1 MTYRAPIN
9 DMLLALNHGAGLQ
22 AAVKAGHYG
31 DFDSDITAAVLEE
44 AGRFATDVL
53 APLNRIGDENG
64 IKLANDK
71 VTTAPGWPDAY
82 QRWTAAGWNAVSGS
96 EAFGGQGLP
105 LAINAA
111 CTEIWSASNIAFG
124 LCPLLTLS
132 AIEAL
137 DAHGS
142 EDLKKIYLEKLVSGE
157 WTGTMQL
164 TEPQAG
170 SDVGALRT
178 RAERAADGS
187 YRITGTK
194 IFITYG
200 DHDMTDNIV
209 HFVLARLPDAPAG
222 TKGISLFLIP
232 KFLVNADGSLGARND
247 IYPSGVE
254 HKLGMHASPTCT
266 MTMGDKGGAIGYLV
280 GEENR
285 GMLCMF
291 TMMNQARLGVGLEG
305 VGIADRAYQQALAF
319 AQERR
324 QGRAIGKTGDGTDAI
339 IVHPDVKRMLMQ
351 MRALTA
357 AARTIC
363 YATAVAF
370 DVSVRATDAKV
381 RSDAA
386 ARGALLTPIAKAFST
401 DIGNEVTSLG
411 VQIHGG
417 MGFIEETGAAQHYR
431 DARITA
437 IYEGTNGI
445 QSIDLVTRKLRAQGG
460 ASVWALLDE
469 LSDIVKRV
477 EASNDPA
484 FGTTGAKL
492 RDALGSLE
500 RSSRWLLERIASA
513 PNDALAGATP
523 YLRLFGSTLGGC
535 KLAEEALAARTLGRG
550 FGRSAALCHAG
561 ALLCREHFG
570 AGRLAGAHGD
580 GQRQFGHRRR
590 RGFAGLTR
598 CGGLAAN
605 PRQLAA
611 SVFTRAASACRFGAA
626 RGLERTVEIN
636 HSECMF
642 FARLRADSML
652 GQQRPSSNWRRGAIA
667 R

>member
-1 MTYRAPIN
+1 MSYRAPIN

-22 AAVKAGHYG
+22 AAVEAGHYG
-31 DFDSDITAAVLEE
+31 DFDADIVAAVLEE
-44 AGRFATDVL
+44 AGRFASDVL
-53 APLNRIGDENG
+53 APLNRVGDEHG
-64 IKLANDK
+64 IKLENAR
-71 VTTAPGWPDAY
+71 VTTAPGWPEAY
-82 QRWTAAGWNAVSGS
+82 KRWSAAGWNAVSGPKS
-96 EAFGGQGLP
+96 FGGQGLP

-137 DAHGS
+137 EAHGS
-142 EDLKKIYLEKLVSGE
+142 DELKNIYLEKLVSGE
-157 WTGTMQL
+157 WTGPMQL

-178 RAERAADGS
+178 RAERASDGS

-209 HFVLARLPDAPAG
+209 HFVLARLPDAPPG
-222 TKGISLFLIP
+222 TRGISLFLIP

-266 MTMGDKGGAIGYLV
+266 MTMGDHGGATGFLI

-319 AQERR
+319 AQERK
-324 QGRAIGKTGDGTDAI
+324 QGRAPGKTGNGSDPI

-363 YATAVAF
+363 YATAVAL
-370 DVSVRATDAKV
+370 DIAARATDPKV
-381 RSDAA
+381 RGAA
-386 ARGALLTPIAKAFST
+386 AVRGALLTPIAKAFST

-411 VQIHGG
+411 VQVHGG

-431 DARITA
+431 DARITS

-445 QSIDLVTRKLRAQGG
+445 QSIDLVTRKLAAAGG
-460 ASVWALLDE
+460 AAVWALIEE
-469 LSDIVKRV
+469 LSGIVQRV
-477 EASNDPA
+477 ESCNDPA
-484 FGTTGAKL
+484 FGSTGDKL
-492 RDALGSLE
+492 REALGALE
-500 RSSRWLLERIASA
+500 RASRWLLERITSA

-535 KLAEEALAARTLGRG
+535 MLAGEALAAKG
-550 FGRSAALCHAG
+550 
-561 ALLCREHFG
+561 
-570 AGRLAGAHGD
+570 
-580 GQRQFGHRRR
+580 
-590 RGFAGLTR
+590 
-598 CGGLAAN
+598 
-605 PRQLAA
+605 
-611 SVFTRAASACRFGAA
+611 
-626 RGLERTVEIN
+626 
-636 HSECMF
+636 
-642 FARLRADSML
+642 
-652 GQQRPSSNWRRGAIA
+652 
-667 R
+667 

>member
-9 DMLLALNHGAGLQ
+9 DMLLALNHGAGLK
-22 AAVKAGHYG
+22 AAVEAGHYG
-31 DFDSDITAAVLEE
+31 DFDADIVAAVLEE
-44 AGRFATDVL
+44 AGKFASDVL
-53 APLNRIGDENG
+53 APLNVVGDEHG
-64 IKLANDK
+64 IKLDNGN

-82 QRWTAAGWNAVSGS
+82 RRWTAAGWNAVSGS

-105 LAINAA
+105 LAVNAA

-137 DAHGS
+137 EAHGS
-142 EDLKKIYLEKLVSGE
+142 DELKKIYLEKLISGE
-157 WTGTMQL
+157 WPGTMQL

-170 SDVGALRT
+170 SDVGALRS
-178 RAERAADGS
+178 RAERAPDGS
-187 YRITGTK
+187 YRIKGTK

-200 DHDMTDNIV
+200 DHDMSDNIV
-209 HFVLARLPDAPAG
+209 HFVLARLPDGPAG

-247 IYPSGVE
+247 IYASGIE
-254 HKLGMHASPTCT
+254 HKLGMHAAPTCT
-266 MTMGDKGGAIGYLV
+266 MTMGDHDGAIGFLI
-280 GEENR
+280 GEENQ
-285 GMLCMF
+285 GMRCMF

-324 QGRAIGKTGDGTDAI
+324 QGRAVGKPPASGSDPI

-363 YATAVAF
+363 YATAVAL
-370 DVSVRATDAKV
+370 DIAVRAKDPKV
-381 RSDAA
+381 RAHAA

-401 DIGNEVTSLG
+401 DIGNEVASLG

-417 MGFIEETGAAQHYR
+417 MGFIEETGAAQHLR
-431 DARITA
+431 DARITP

-445 QSIDLVTRKLRAQGG
+445 QSIDLVTRKLAVNGG

-469 LSDIVKRV
+469 LSDIVGQV

-484 FGTTGAKL
+484 FGTTGTKL
-492 RDALGSLE
+492 REALASLD
-500 RSSRWLLERIASA
+500 RASRWLLERVGSA

-523 YLRLFGSTLGGC
+523 YLRLFGATLGGC
-535 KLAEEALAARTLGRG
+535 MLAGEALAARDPGEA
-550 FGRSAALCHAG
+550 S
-561 ALLCREHFG
+561 
-570 AGRLAGAHGD
+570 GD
-580 GQRQFGHRRR
+580 
-590 RGFAGLTR
+590 
-598 CGGLAAN
+598 
-605 PRQLAA
+605 
-611 SVFTRAASACRFGAA
+611 AA
-626 RGLERTVEIN
+626 RYVTLARFFAENISVQAPSLERTVTDGAEAVN
-636 HSECMF
+636 G
-642 FARLRADSML
+642 ADAVLL
-652 GQQRPSSNWRRGAIA
+652 G
-667 R
+667 

>member
-9 DMLLALNHGAGLQ
+9 DMLLALNHGAGLE

-31 DFDSDITAAVLEE
+31 DFDADITAAVLEE
-44 AGRFATDVL
+44 AGKFASDVL
-53 APLNRIGDENG
+53 APLNRVGDQNG
-64 IKLANDK
+64 IKLEGGN

-82 QRWTAAGWNAVSGS
+82 RRWTAAGWNAVSGP

-111 CTEIWSASNIAFG
+111 CTEIWSASNLAFG

-142 EDLKKIYLEKLVSGE
+142 DELKNIYLEKLVSGE
-157 WTGTMQL
+157 WPGTMQL

-178 RAERAADGS
+178 RAERASDGS
-187 YRITGTK
+187 YRISGTK

-200 DHDMTDNIV
+200 DHDMSDNIV

-232 KFLVNADGSLGARND
+232 KFLVNPDGSLGARND
-247 IYPSGVE
+247 IYASGIE
-254 HKLGMHASPTCT
+254 HKLGIHAAPTCT
-266 MTMGDKGGAIGYLV
+266 MTMGDKGGATGYLI

-285 GMLCMF
+285 GMHCMF
-291 TMMNQARLGVGLEG
+291 TMMNQARLAVGLEG

-324 QGRAIGKTGDGTDAI
+324 QGRTIGKTGNGSDPI
-339 IVHPDVKRMLMQ
+339 IVHPDIKRMLMQ

-363 YATAVAF
+363 YATAVAL
-370 DVSVRATDAKV
+370 DMSVRATDAKI
-381 RSDAA
+381 RGLAA

-431 DARITA
+431 DARITP

-445 QSIDLVTRKLRAQGG
+445 QSIDLVTRKLPVNGG
-460 ASVWALLDE
+460 ESVWALLEE
-469 LSDIVKRV
+469 LTGIVRQV

-492 RDALGSLE
+492 RDALGSLD
-500 RSSRWLLERIASA
+500 RTSRWLLQRLASA

-523 YLRLFGSTLGGC
+523 YLRLFGSALGGC
-535 KLAEEALAARTLGRG
+535 MLASEALAARKDGEGARDSQRHVTLAR
-550 FGRSAALCHAG
+550 F
-561 ALLCREHFG
+561 
-570 AGRLAGAHGD
+570 
-580 GQRQFGHRRR
+580 
-590 RGFAGLTR
+590 FAE
-598 CGGLAAN
+598 N
-605 PRQLAA
+605 I
-611 SVFTRAASACRFGAA
+611 SVQAPS
-626 RGLERTVEIN
+626 LERTVMD
-636 HSECMF
+636 S
-642 FARLRADSML
+642 ADAVNGADAVLL
-652 GQQRPSSNWRRGAIA
+652 G
-667 R
+667 

>member
-1 MTYRAPIN
+1 MTYRAPI
-9 DMLLALNHGAGLQ
+9 DDILLALNHGAGLK
-22 AAVKAGHYG
+22 AALAAGHYG
-31 DFDSDITAAVLEE
+31 DFDGDIAQPVLEE
-44 AGRFATDVL
+44 AGKFASDVL
-53 APLNRIGDENG
+53 APLNRVGDQHG
-64 IKLANDK
+64 IKLADGK

-82 QRWTAAGWNAVSGS
+82 QRWAAAGWNAVSGP

-111 CTEIWSASNIAFG
+111 CTEIWSASNSAFG

-142 EDLKKIYLEKLVSGE
+142 DELKNIYLAKLVSGE

-178 RAERAADGS
+178 RAERAGDGS
-187 YRITGTK
+187 YRIKGTK

-232 KFLVNADGSLGARND
+232 KFLVNPDGSLGARND

-266 MTMGDKGGAIGYLV
+266 MTMGDHGGAIGYLI
-280 GEENR
+280 GEENQ
-285 GMLCMF
+285 GMRCMF
-291 TMMNQARLGVGLEG
+291 TMMNQARLAVGLEG
-305 VGIADRAYQQALAF
+305 VGLADRATQQALAY

-324 QGRAIGKTGDGTDAI
+324 QGRAVGSKGEGSDPI

-351 MRALTA
+351 MRAMTA
-357 AARTIC
+357 AARSIC
-363 YATAVAF
+363 YATAVAL
-370 DVSVRATDAKV
+370 DVSTRAKDTKVRAE
-381 RSDAA
+381 AA

-401 DIGNEVTSLG
+401 DIGNEVAYLG
-411 VQIHGG
+411 VQVHGG

-445 QSIDLVTRKLRAQGG
+445 QSIDLVTRKLAANGG

-469 LSDIVKRV
+469 LSAIVKQV

-492 RDALGSLE
+492 RDALAALE
-500 RSSRWLLERIASA
+500 RTSRWLLERLASA

-523 YLRLFGSTLGGC
+523 YLRLFGATLGGC
-535 KLAEEALAARTLGRG
+535 MLAGEALAVK
-550 FGRSAALCHAG
+550 
-561 ALLCREHFG
+561 
-570 AGRLAGAHGD
+570 
-580 GQRQFGHRRR
+580 
-590 RGFAGLTR
+590 
-598 CGGLAAN
+598 GG
-605 PRQLAA
+605 
-611 SVFTRAASACRFGAA
+611 GAA
-626 RGLERTVEIN
+626 GDPQRHIALAR
-636 HSECMF
+636 F
-642 FARLRADSML
+642 FAENIAVQAPSLEKTVTDSAEAINGADAVLL
-652 GQQRPSSNWRRGAIA
+652 G
-667 R
+667 

>member
-9 DMLLALNHGAGLQ
+9 DMLLALNHGAGRQ
-22 AAVKAGHYG
+22 AAVQAGHYG
-31 DFDSDITAAVLEE
+31 DFDADITTAVLEE
-44 AGRFATDVL
+44 AGKFATDVL
-53 APLNRIGDENG
+53 APLNRIGDQNG
-64 IKLANDK
+64 IKLKDGK

-82 QRWTAAGWNAVSGS
+82 KRWSEAGWNAVSGR

-105 LAINAA
+105 LAINAV
-111 CTEIWSASNIAFG
+111 CTEIWSAANIAFG

-142 EDLKKIYLEKLVSGE
+142 DELKKVYLEKLVSGE

-164 TEPQAG
+164 TESQAG

-178 RAERAADGS
+178 RAERAPDGS
-187 YRITGTK
+187 YRIKGTK

-232 KFLVNADGSLGARND
+232 KFLVNADGSLGAQND

-266 MTMGDKGGAIGYLV
+266 MTMGDKGGAIGYLI
-280 GEENR
+280 GEENK

-324 QGRAIGKTGDGTDAI
+324 QGRAVGTHGEGSQAI

-363 YATAVAF
+363 YATAVAL
-370 DVSVRATDAKV
+370 DIAARATDPKV
-381 RSDAA
+381 RGEAA

-401 DIGNEVTSLG
+401 DIGNEVASLG

-417 MGFIEETGAAQHYR
+417 MGFIEETGAAQHAR
-431 DARITA
+431 DARITP

-445 QSIDLVTRKLRAQGG
+445 QSIDLVTRKLAANGG

-469 LSDIVKRV
+469 LASVVGRV
-477 EASNDPA
+477 EASNDPG

-492 RDALGSLE
+492 RDALGSLD
-500 RSSRWLLERIASA
+500 RTSRWLLERVASA

-523 YLRLFGSTLGGC
+523 YLKLFGSTLGGC
-535 KLAEEALAARTLGRG
+535 MLASEALAARDGDDMRHVTLAR
-550 FGRSAALCHAG
+550 F
-561 ALLCREHFG
+561 
-570 AGRLAGAHGD
+570 
-580 GQRQFGHRRR
+580 
-590 RGFAGLTR
+590 FAE
-598 CGGLAAN
+598 N
-605 PRQLAA
+605 ISVHAA
-611 SVFTRAASACRFGAA
+611 S
-626 RGLERTVEIN
+626 LERTVMDGAEAVN
-636 HSECMF
+636 G
-642 FARLRADSML
+642 ADAVLL
-652 GQQRPSSNWRRGAIA
+652 G
-667 R
+667 

>member
-1 MTYRAPIN
+1 
-9 DMLLALNHGAGLQ
+9 
-22 AAVKAGHYG
+22 
-31 DFDSDITAAVLEE
+31 
-44 AGRFATDVL
+44 
-53 APLNRIGDENG
+53 
-64 IKLANDK
+64 
-71 VTTAPGWPDAY
+71 
-82 QRWTAAGWNAVSGS
+82 
-96 EAFGGQGLP
+96 
-105 LAINAA
+105 
-111 CTEIWSASNIAFG
+111 
-124 LCPLLTLS
+124 
-132 AIEAL
+132 
-137 DAHGS
+137 
-142 EDLKKIYLEKLVSGE
+142 
-157 WTGTMQL
+157 MQL

-178 RAERAADGS
+178 RAEPAGDGS
-187 YRITGTK
+187 YRIKGTK

-247 IYPSGVE
+247 IYASGVE

-266 MTMGDKGGAIGYLV
+266 MTMGDHGGAIGYLV

-324 QGRAIGKTGDGTDAI
+324 QGRAIGKASNKDGNGADPI

-363 YATAVAF
+363 YATAVAL
-370 DVSVRATDAKV
+370 DVSVRATDTKT
-381 RSDAA
+381 RSTAA

-411 VQIHGG
+411 VQVHGG

-431 DARITA
+431 DARITP

-445 QSIDLVTRKLRAQGG
+445 QAIDLVTRKLAANGG
-460 ASVWALLDE
+460 ESVWELLDE
-469 LSDIVKRV
+469 LTGIVGQV

-484 FGTTGAKL
+484 FGATGAKL
-492 RDALGSLE
+492 RDALASLD
-500 RSSRWLLERIASA
+500 RTSRWLLERVTSA

-535 KLAEEALAARTLGRG
+535 MLAGEALAARDLG
-550 FGRSAALCHAG
+550 
-561 ALLCREHFG
+561 EG
-570 AGRLAGAHGD
+570 AGDPQRYATLA
-580 GQRQFGHRRR
+580 RF
-590 RGFAGLTR
+590 FAENISVQ
-598 CGGLAAN
+598 AA
-605 PRQLAA
+605 A
-611 SVFTRAASACRFGAA
+611 
-626 RGLERTVEIN
+626 LERTVMDSAEAVN
-636 HSECMF
+636 G
-642 FARLRADSML
+642 ADAVL
-652 GQQRPSSNWRRGAIA
+652 LA
-667 R
+667 

>member
-9 DMLLALNHGAGLQ
+9 DMLLSLNHGAGLQ

-31 DFDSDITAAVLEE
+31 DFDADITAAVLEE
-44 AGRFATDVL
+44 AGKFACDVL
-53 APLNRIGDENG
+53 APLNAIGDEHG
-64 IKLANDK
+64 IKLEANK

-82 QRWTAAGWNAVSGS
+82 QRWTAAGWNAVSGP

-111 CTEIWSASNIAFG
+111 CTEIWRASNIAFG

-137 DAHGS
+137 EAHGS
-142 EDLKKIYLEKLVSGE
+142 SELKKIYLEKLISGE
-157 WTGTMQL
+157 WPGTMQL

-178 RAERAADGS
+178 RAERAPDGS
-187 YRITGTK
+187 YRIKGTK

-200 DHDMTDNIV
+200 DHDMSDNIV

-232 KFLVNADGSLGARND
+232 KFLVNADGSLGQRND
-247 IYPSGVE
+247 IYASGVE
-254 HKLGMHASPTCT
+254 PKLGMHASPTCT
-266 MTMGDKGGAIGYLV
+266 MTMGDKGGAIGYLI

-285 GMLCMF
+285 GMQCMF

-324 QGRAIGKTGDGTDAI
+324 QGRGVGKTNGDSDPI

-363 YATAVAF
+363 YATAVAL
-370 DVSVRATDAKV
+370 DVSVRAKDPETRAL
-381 RSDAA
+381 AA
-386 ARGALLTPIAKAFST
+386 ARGVLLTPIAKAFST

-411 VQIHGG
+411 VQVHGG
-417 MGFIEETGAAQHYR
+417 VGFIEETGAAQHYR
-431 DARITA
+431 EARITS

-445 QSIDLVTRKLRAQGG
+445 QSIDLVTRKLAANGG

-469 LSDIVKRV
+469 LSGIVSKV

-492 RDALGSLE
+492 KDALGSLD
-500 RSSRWLLERIASA
+500 RASRWLLERVSSA

-535 KLAEEALAARTLGRG
+535 ILSGEALAAKSNGDASGDPQRYVAVARFFAENISVQAGSLGRTVSG
-550 FGRSAALCHAG
+550 SA
-561 ALLCREHFG
+561 
-570 AGRLAGAHGD
+570 
-580 GQRQFGHRRR
+580 
-590 RGFAGLTR
+590 
-598 CGGLAAN
+598 GG
-605 PRQLAA
+605 
-611 SVFTRAASACRFGAA
+611 
-626 RGLERTVEIN
+626 
-636 HSECMF
+636 
-642 FARLRADSML
+642 
-652 GQQRPSSNWRRGAIA
+652 
-667 R
+667 

>member
-9 DMLLALNHGAGLQ
+9 DMLLALNHGAGMQ

-31 DFDSDITAAVLEE
+31 DFDGDIAAAVLEE
-44 AGRFATDVL
+44 AGRFASDVL
-53 APLNRIGDENG
+53 APLNRVGDEHG
-64 IKLANDK
+64 IKLEGSS
-71 VTTAPGWPDAY
+71 VITAPGWPDAY
-82 QRWTAAGWNAVSGS
+82 KRWTAAGWNAVSGS
-96 EAFGGQGLP
+96 ETFGGQGLP

-111 CTEIWSASNIAFG
+111 CTEIWSASNISFG

-142 EDLKKIYLEKLVSGE
+142 EELKKIYLEKLITGD
-157 WTGTMQL
+157 WPGTMQL

-178 RAERAADGS
+178 RAERAGDGT
-187 YRITGTK
+187 YRIKGTK

-200 DHDMTDNIV
+200 DHDMSDNIV
-209 HFVLARLPDAPAG
+209 HFVLARLPDAPPG

-247 IYPSGVE
+247 IYVSGIE
-254 HKLGMHASPTCT
+254 HKLGMHAAPTCT
-266 MTMGDKGGAIGYLV
+266 MTMGDKGGAIGYLI

-285 GMLCMF
+285 GMQCMF

-324 QGRAIGKTGDGTDAI
+324 QGRAIGKPGSESDSI

-351 MRALTA
+351 MRAMTA

-363 YATAVAF
+363 YATAVAL
-370 DVSVRATDAKV
+370 DVSVRAKDAKV
-381 RSDAA
+381 RAEAA

-401 DIGNEVTSLG
+401 DIGNEITSLG

-431 DARITA
+431 DARITP

-445 QSIDLVTRKLRAQGG
+445 QSIDLVTRKLAANGG
-460 ASVWALLDE
+460 ESVWALLDE
-469 LSDIVKRV
+469 LKGIVGRV

-484 FGTTGAKL
+484 FGTTPAKL

-500 RSSRWLLERIASA
+500 RTSRWLLERVTSA
-513 PNDALAGATP
+513 PNEALAGATP
-523 YLRLFGSTLGGC
+523 YLRLFGATLGGC
-535 KLAEEALAARTLGRG
+535 MLANEALAARGISEADPQRYVTLAR
-550 FGRSAALCHAG
+550 FFAENVSVQAG
-561 ALLCREHFG
+561 A
-570 AGRLAGAHGD
+570 
-580 GQRQFGHRRR
+580 
-590 RGFAGLTR
+590 
-598 CGGLAAN
+598 
-605 PRQLAA
+605 
-611 SVFTRAASACRFGAA
+611 
-626 RGLERTVEIN
+626 LERTVMD
-636 HSECMF
+636 S
-642 FARLRADSML
+642 ADAVNGADAVLL
-652 GQQRPSSNWRRGAIA
+652 G
-667 R
+667 

>member
-9 DMLLALNHGAGLQ
+9 DILLALNHGAGLQ

-31 DFDSDITAAVLEE
+31 DFDGDITAAVLEE
-44 AGRFATDVL
+44 AGKFASDVL
-53 APLNRIGDENG
+53 APLNKIGDEHG
-64 IKLANDK
+64 IKLDDGK

-82 QRWTAAGWNAVSGS
+82 QRWAAAGWNAVSGS

-111 CTEIWSASNIAFG
+111 CTEIWSASNVAFG

-142 EDLKKIYLEKLVSGE
+142 EELKKIYLEKLVTGE

-170 SDVGALRT
+170 SDVGALRS
-178 RAERAADGS
+178 RAERTADGS
-187 YRITGTK
+187 YRIKGTK

-200 DHDMTDNIV
+200 EHDMTDNIV

-232 KFLVNADGSLGARND
+232 KFLVNPDGSLGARND
-247 IYPSGVE
+247 IYASGVE

-266 MTMGDKGGAIGYLV
+266 MTMGDHGGAIGYLI
-280 GEENR
+280 GEENK
-285 GMLCMF
+285 GMQCMF

-305 VGIADRAYQQALAF
+305 VGIADRAYQQALAY

-324 QGRAIGKTGDGTDAI
+324 QGRAVGKQGDGLDPI

-351 MRALTA
+351 MRAMTA
-357 AARTIC
+357 AARSIC
-363 YATAVAF
+363 YATAVAL
-370 DVSVRATDAKV
+370 DISVRAKDAKV
-381 RSDAA
+381 RADAA
-386 ARGALLTPIAKAFST
+386 GRGALLTPIAKAFST
-401 DIGNEVTSLG
+401 DVGNEVAYLG
-411 VQIHGG
+411 VQVHGG

-431 DARITA
+431 DARITT

-445 QSIDLVTRKLRAQGG
+445 QSIDLVTRKLATNDG
-460 ASVWALLDE
+460 ASVRALIDE
-469 LSDIVKRV
+469 LSGIVKQV

-492 RDALGSLE
+492 RDALGALD
-500 RSSRWLLERIASA
+500 RSSKWLLERVASA

-535 KLAEEALAARTLGRG
+535 MLAGEALAAK
-550 FGRSAALCHAG
+550 SS
-561 ALLCREHFG
+561 
-570 AGRLAGAHGD
+570 GD
-580 GQRQFGHRRR
+580 GDPQRYVAVARF
-590 RGFAGLTR
+590 FAENI
-598 CGGLAAN
+598 AV
-605 PRQLAA
+605 QAA
-611 SVFTRAASACRFGAA
+611 SLEKTVTDSAEAVNGADA
-626 RGLERTVEIN
+626 VLL
-636 HSECMF
+636 S
-642 FARLRADSML
+642 
-652 GQQRPSSNWRRGAIA
+652 
-667 R
+667 

>member
-31 DFDSDITAAVLEE
+31 DFDADITAAVLEE
-44 AGRFATDVL
+44 AGRFASDVL
-53 APLNRIGDENG
+53 APLNRVGDENG
-64 IKLANDK
+64 IKLDDGQ

-82 QRWTAAGWNAVSGS
+82 QRWTAAGWNAVSGP

-142 EDLKKIYLEKLVSGE
+142 DELKKIYLEKLVSGA

-178 RAERAADGS
+178 RAERAPDGS
-187 YRITGTK
+187 YRIKGTK

-222 TKGISLFLIP
+222 TRGISLFLIP
-232 KFLVNADGSLGARND
+232 KFLVNADGSLGQRND
-247 IYPSGVE
+247 IYASGVE

-266 MTMGDKGGAIGYLV
+266 MTMGDHGGAVGYLI

-285 GMLCMF
+285 GMQCMF

-324 QGRAIGKTGDGTDAI
+324 QGRAVGKTSDKPNGNGGNGADPI

-363 YATAVAF
+363 YATAVAL
-370 DVSVRATDAKV
+370 DVSVRASDAKI
-381 RSDAA
+381 RSEAA

-411 VQIHGG
+411 VQVHGG
-417 MGFIEETGAAQHYR
+417 MGFIEETGAAQHFR

-445 QSIDLVTRKLRAQGG
+445 QAIDLVTRKLAANGG
-460 ASVWALLDE
+460 APVWALLDE
-469 LSDIVKRV
+469 LAGIVSQV

-492 RDALGSLE
+492 RDALASLE
-500 RSSRWLLERIASA
+500 RTSRWLLERVTSA

-535 KLAEEALAARTLGRG
+535 LLANEALAARDLGEASGDAARYVTLAR
-550 FGRSAALCHAG
+550 FFAENISVQAG
-561 ALLCREHFG
+561 A
-570 AGRLAGAHGD
+570 
-580 GQRQFGHRRR
+580 
-590 RGFAGLTR
+590 
-598 CGGLAAN
+598 
-605 PRQLAA
+605 
-611 SVFTRAASACRFGAA
+611 
-626 RGLERTVEIN
+626 LERTVIDSAEAVN
-636 HSECMF
+636 G
-642 FARLRADSML
+642 ADAVLL
-652 GQQRPSSNWRRGAIA
+652 G
-667 R
+667 